1 MVSLGEPILRV
12 DKINKTYPGVKALCD
27 VDFDL
32 HTGEVRALLGKNGAG
47 KSTLVKILSGATLP
61 DSGTIY
67 LNGHPTAFN
76 SPSSAFAAGVSTVY
90 QEMSLIRGLTVAENI
105 LLGRWPRQHRLGVQV
120 IDQKATLEQAR
131 AALDMLGVALDMRE
145 IVGRLSVPEQ
155 QIVEI
160 AKALSF
166 HPKVLILDEPT
177 SALPQAEV
185 DHLLALV
192 RRLAETGMAIIY
204 VSHRL
209 QEIPRVADSLTVLR
223 DGHLM
228 GTIPVKEGSPERIAS
243 MMIGSEWARLELEH
257 SEVGKDVRLSVRH
270 LSRRRHLND
279 VSFDLHA
286 GEVLGLAGLLG
297 SGRTELLRAIFGI
310 GPFDSG
316 EIYVEGELT
325 PRPTPTLMKSK
336 GLGLTPEDRKAE
348 GLVLVL
354 GVDDNL
360 TMSCPDRISWH
371 QLISTRKK
379 RELAQQMVEAL
390 SISAPSLETQAR
402 SLSGGNQQKL
412 VIGKWLNSNVK
423 ILLMDEPMRG
433 IDIQAKEQVYKVVR
447 NLAKQGIGIIFVS
460 SEIEEVLTVSD
471 RIIILNQGCIIAEMP
486 ANQANL
492 EQVLALAMQENVTQ

>member
-1 MVSLGEPILRV
+1 
-12 DKINKTYPGVKALCD
+12 
-27 VDFDL
+27 
-32 HTGEVRALLGKNGAG
+32 
-47 KSTLVKILSGATLP
+47 
-61 DSGTIY
+61 
-67 LNGHPTAFN
+67 
-76 SPSSAFAAGVSTVY
+76 
-90 QEMSLIRGLTVAENI
+90 
-105 LLGRWPRQHRLGVQV
+105 
-120 IDQKATLEQAR
+120 
-131 AALDMLGVALDMRE
+131 
-145 IVGRLSVPEQ
+145 
-155 QIVEI
+155 
-160 AKALSF
+160 
-166 HPKVLILDEPT
+166 
-177 SALPQAEV
+177 
-185 DHLLALV
+185 
-192 RRLAETGMAIIY
+192 
-204 VSHRL
+204 
-209 QEIPRVADSLTVLR
+209 
-223 DGHLM
+223 
-228 GTIPVKEGSPERIAS
+228 
-243 MMIGSEWARLELEH
+243 
-257 SEVGKDVRLSVRH
+257 
-270 LSRRRHLND
+270 LND

-325 PRPTPTLMKSK
+325 PHPTPTLMKSK